1 MLSTCV
7 SQLRRTT
14 PLVQCLTNAV
24 VTQFTANA
32 LLAAG
37 AAPAMVDTPEEAA
50 EFAQVA
56 SAVLINLGTPTAPTY
71 SAMREAIRSA
81 NHHGVP
87 WVLDPVACGG
97 PAARSD
103 FAADIA
109 RRCPAAIR
117 ANPSEIR
124 ALAAFIASRQVATS
138 EKLTE
143 APSGGRGVDST
154 DAVESAL
161 PAAVELAAA
170 TGAVIAVSGARDLIV
185 SRTGDCTRIT
195 WLTSGDP
202 LMQRVVGTGC
212 SLGALTAAYLGINR
226 SLRGESALSLAPVE
240 LLEAPM
246 SAHDAVLAA
255 HAHAGA
261 AGIAAARQAN
271 APGSFAQAWIDYL
284 YTLSPEEISDVVTID
299 DH

>member
-1 MLSTCV
+1 MLSTYV
-7 SQLRRTT
+7 STLRSTT
-14 PLVQCLTNAV
+14 PLVQCLTNTV

-56 SAVLINLGTPTAPTY
+56 SAVLVNLGTPTAPTY
-71 SAMREAIRSA
+71 SAMREAIRGA
-81 NHHGVP
+81 TTGGVP

-103 FAADIA
+103 FAADVA
-109 RRCPAAIR
+109 MRHPAAIR

-124 ALAAFIASRQVATS
+124 ALATMVIPPTASALNDRGET
-138 EKLTE
+138 
-143 APSGGRGVDST
+143 PSGGRGVDST

-161 PAAVELAAA
+161 PAAIILAAT
-170 TGAVIAVSGARDLIV
+170 TGAVIAVSGPRDLIV
-185 SRTGDCTRIT
+185 SGSGEKTRIT
-195 WLTSGDP
+195 WLTSGDA

-212 SLGALTAAYLGINR
+212 SLGALTAAYLGACRNPGDK
-226 SLRGESALSLAPVE
+226 SGESAVVAVSP
-240 LLEAPM
+240 
-246 SAHDAVLAA
+246 HDAVLTA

-261 AGIAAARQAN
+261 AGIAAARRAS
-271 APGSFAQAWIDYL
+271 APGSFAQAWIDSL
-284 YTLSPEEISDVVTID
+284 YTLTATEIAALVLVD